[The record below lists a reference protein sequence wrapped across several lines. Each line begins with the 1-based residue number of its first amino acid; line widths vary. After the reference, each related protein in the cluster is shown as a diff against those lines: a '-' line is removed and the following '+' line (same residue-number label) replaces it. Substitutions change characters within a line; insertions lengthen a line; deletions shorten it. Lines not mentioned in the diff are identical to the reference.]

1 MIKWSI
7 INNFRLSLVHVQD
20 KNNIYIYIKD
30 KYRNNKNVFSWLCIL
45 LAMFFVANY
54 RFLVS
59 TLFKKKKTYQYKY
72 MYSHVLLF
80 FFLYFC
86 AVKL

>member
-20 KNNIYIYIKD
+20 KNKKD
-30 KYRNNKNVFSWLCIL
+30 KYRNNENVFSWLCIL
-45 LAMFFVANY
+45 LAMLFVANY

-59 TLFKKKKTYQYKY
+59 TLF
-72 MYSHVLLF
+72 L
-80 FFLYFC
+80 
-86 AVKL
+86 